1 MRRTQIQDYT
11 KIEEAKDLDSVVND
25 KRKRKRANKKKATR
39 RNRRYQNN
47 LLNHLTKN
55 IDEEYKD

>member
-1 MRRTQIQDYT
+1 MRRTRIQDYT

>member
-1 MRRTQIQDYT
+1 MNRTRIQDYK

>member
-1 MRRTQIQDYT
+1 MRRTRIQDYT

-55 IDEEYKD
+55 IEEEYKE